1 MSQFQY
7 TAQAVDNG
15 EMLTSTC
22 YADDEDQVRS
32 DLKRMGY
39 TVDSV
44 KPQKADEIFG
54 QRKRIK
60 LADIVNMCRRF
71 SVMYAAGLPLLECL
85 SSLAQENES
94 KNLSDT
100 LQDIHDQIEQG
111 SNVGDAFS
119 KHPKVFSPFFV
130 NLLRAGETAGKFD
143 YVLSQLSR
151 YMERE
156 YDLKRKIR
164 QAFAYPLIVVVMI
177 FLVVTAIMIVV
188 VPAFSEVYTKLGVP
202 LPGPTIALI
211 SISNNAGYIFPSIIT
226 AAIGLWALHK
236 RFRMILAVKG
246 WLDRQKLSMAM
257 IGPVYHKIVLLKFI
271 RTLSI
276 MVAAGIPLAEA
287 IAIAEDVAD
296 NTVAS
301 EAVGMIQRNIKRG
314 GTITEAIKLHGF
326 FPKTIVH
333 AFSTGE
339 ESGKLGEMLSKFAGG
354 VEQDVDDGIRKLVIK
369 IEPMLMVVMSL
380 VIGFI
385 LLAIYLPIFDVVKM
399 MHK

>member
-1 MSQFQY
+1 MSKYQY
-7 TAQAVDNG
+7 TAHAVDDG
-15 EMLTSTC
+15 KMLTSTC
-22 YADDEDQVRS
+22 YADDEGQVRLQ
-32 DLKRMGY
+32 LKRIGY
-39 TVDSV
+39 MVDSV
-44 KPQKADEIFG
+44 KTKKNNEIFG

-60 LADIVNMCRRF
+60 LADLVNMCRRF
-71 SVMYAAGLPLLECL
+71 SVMYTAGLPLLECL
-85 SSLAQENES
+85 SSLARENES

-100 LQDIHDQIEQG
+100 LQDIHDRIEQG
-111 SNVGDAFS
+111 SNVADAFA
-119 KHPKVFSPFFV
+119 KHPKVFTSLYV

-143 YVLSQLSR
+143 YVLGQLST
-151 YMERE
+151 YIERE

-164 QAFAYPLIVVVMI
+164 QAFAYPLIVTVMI
-177 FLVVTAIMIVV
+177 FLVVITIMIVV

-211 SISNNAGYIFPSIIT
+211 TISNNAGYIFPSII
-226 AAIGLWALHK
+226 ALAVGFCFLYK
-236 RFRMILAVKG
+236 KLRVIPSVKG
-246 WLDRQKLSMAM
+246 WLDKLKLSVAM
-257 IGPVYHKIVLLKFI
+257 IGPVYHKVVLLKFI

-276 MVAAGIPLAEA
+276 MVAAGIPLSEA
-287 IAIAEDVAD
+287 ITIARDVAD

-326 FPKTIVH
+326 FPQTIVH

-339 ESGKLGEMLSKFAGG
+339 TAGKLGEILSKFACV
-354 VEQDVDDGIRKLVIK
+354 VEQDVDDGIKRLVIK

-380 VIGFI
+380 IVGFI

-399 MHK
+399 VHK

>member
-1 MSQFQY
+1 MSQYQY
-7 TAQAVDNG
+7 TAHAVDDG
-15 EMLTSTC
+15 EVFTSTC
-22 YADDEDQVRS
+22 YAEDEGQVRS
-32 DLKRMGY
+32 QLKRIGY
-39 TVDSV
+39 AVDSV
-44 KPQKADEIFG
+44 KTQKTDQLFG

-60 LADIVNMCRRF
+60 LADLVDMCRRF

-85 SSLAQENES
+85 SSLARENES

-100 LQDIHDQIEQG
+100 LQNIHGRIEQG
-111 SNVGDAFS
+111 SNVADAFA
-119 KHPKVFSPFFV
+119 KHPKVFSSLYV

-143 YVLSQLSR
+143 YVLGQLSV

-177 FLVVTAIMIVV
+177 FLVVTTIMIVV
-188 VPAFSEVYTKLGVP
+188 VPTFSEVYTKLGVP

-211 SISNNAGYIFPSIIT
+211 TISNNAGYIFPSII
-226 AAIGLWALHK
+226 ALGIGFYFLYKKL
-236 RFRMILAVKG
+236 RVIPMVKN
-246 WLDRQKLSMAM
+246 WLDKSKLSMVM
-257 IGPVYHKIVLLKFI
+257 IGPVYHKVVLLKFI

-276 MVAAGIPLAEA
+276 MIAAGIPLSEA
-287 IAIAEDVAD
+287 IIIARDVAD

-301 EAVGMIQRNIKRG
+301 EAVGMIQHNIKRG
-314 GTITEAIKLHGF
+314 GTITEAVKLHSF
-326 FPKTIVH
+326 FPQSIVH

-339 ESGKLGEMLSKFAGG
+339 TAGKLGEMLSKFAGG
-354 VEQDVDDGIRKLVIK
+354 VEQDVDDGIRRLVIK

-380 VIGFI
+380 IIGFI

-399 MHK
+399 IHK

>member
-1 MSQFQY
+1 MTQYQY
-7 TAQAVDNG
+7 TAQAVDDG
-15 EMLTSTC
+15 EVLTSTC
-22 YADDEDQVRS
+22 YADDEGQVRS

-60 LADIVNMCRRF
+60 LADLVNMCRRF

-100 LQDIHDQIEQG
+100 LQDIHDKIEQG

-143 YVLSQLSR
+143 YVLGQLST

-164 QAFAYPLIVVVMI
+164 QAFAYPIIVVVMI

-211 SISNNAGYIFPSIIT
+211 SISNNAGFIFPSII
-226 AAIGLWALHK
+226 ALGIGLWILHK
-236 RFRMILAVKG
+236 RLRAVPAVKG
-246 WLDRQKLSMAM
+246 WLDKWKLSMAM

-276 MVAAGIPLAEA
+276 MVAAGIPLSEA
-287 IAIAEDVAD
+287 ITIAEDVAD
-296 NTVAS
+296 NAVVS
-301 EAVGMIQRNIKRG
+301 EATNMIQRNIKRG

-339 ESGKLGEMLSKFAGG
+339 EAGKLGEMLSKFAGG
-354 VEQDVDDGIRKLVIK
+354 VEQDVDDGIRRLVIK